1 MTSQTLALVFARRA
15 CLALALT
22 LCAGAASADGG
33 FLKLDHRLN
42 LDNSGL
48 WSRGTQRTIQYGAAL
63 AVVGGALWEG
73 RDTRLG
79 RTFFKAADAMV
90 LADATALVAKRVFRR
105 QRPIDGN
112 DPNAWGRAST
122 DRSFPSGEVTHITA
136 IVTPFI
142 AEYHQDYPAVWA
154 LAALPVVVGVGRLKS
169 QEHWQTDVLAG
180 MALGAGMGL
189 YAHSRPESLSIG
201 WLPDGLTVGYKTKF

>member
-1 MTSQTLALVFARRA
+1 MTPHSFVCAQRA

-22 LCAGAASADGG
+22 LCTGVASAEGG
-33 FLKLDHRLN
+33 FLSLDHRLN

-48 WSRGTQRTIQYGAAL
+48 WSRGSQRTIQYGAAL
-63 AVVGGALWEG
+63 VVVGGALWEG

-90 LADATALVAKRVFRR
+90 LADATALVGKRVFRR
-105 QRPIDGN
+105 QRPMDGN
-112 DPNAWGRAST
+112 DPSAWGGASS

-142 AEYHQDYPAVWA
+142 AEYHKDYPAIWA
-154 LAALPVVVGVGRLKS
+154 LATLPVVVGVGRLKS

-180 MALGAGMGL
+180 MALGVGMGL
-189 YAHSRPESLSIG
+189 YAHNRSESLSIG
-201 WLPDGLTVGYKTKF
+201 LLPDGLTVGYKTKF

>member
-1 MTSQTLALVFARRA
+1 MTPHSFVCAQRA

-22 LCAGAASADGG
+22 LCTGVASAEGG
-33 FLKLDHRLN
+33 FLSLDHRLN

-48 WSRGTQRTIQYGAAL
+48 WSRGSQRTIQYGAAL
-63 AVVGGALWEG
+63 VVVGGALWEG

-90 LADATALVAKRVFRR
+90 LADATALVGKRIFRR
-105 QRPIDGN
+105 QRPMDGN
-112 DPNAWGRAST
+112 DPSAWGGASS

-142 AEYHQDYPAVWA
+142 AEYHKDYPAIWA
-154 LAALPVVVGVGRLKS
+154 LATLPVVVGVGRLKS

-180 MALGAGMGL
+180 MALGVGMGL
-189 YAHSRPESLSIG
+189 YAHNRSESLSIG
-201 WLPDGLTVGYKTKF
+201 LLPDGLTVGYKTKF

>member
-1 MTSQTLALVFARRA
+1 
-15 CLALALT
+15 LALALT
-22 LCAGAASADGG
+22 LCTGVASAEGG
-33 FLKLDHRLN
+33 FLSLDHRLN

-48 WSRGTQRTIQYGAAL
+48 WSRGSQRTIQYGAAL
-63 AVVGGALWEG
+63 VVVGGAFWEG

-90 LADATALVAKRVFRR
+90 LADATALVGKRVFRR
-105 QRPIDGN
+105 QRPMDGN
-112 DPNAWGRAST
+112 DPSAWGGASS

-142 AEYHQDYPAVWA
+142 AEYHKDYPAIWA
-154 LAALPVVVGVGRLKS
+154 LATLPVVVGVGRLKS

-180 MALGAGMGL
+180 MALGVGMGL
-189 YAHSRPESLSIG
+189 YAHNRSESLSIG
-201 WLPDGLTVGYKTKF
+201 LLPDGLTVGYKTKF

>member
-1 MTSQTLALVFARRA
+1 MTALRQA
-15 CLALALT
+15 CLGLVMALS
-22 LCAGAASADGG
+22 AGTASADGG

-42 LDNSGL
+42 LDNRGL
-48 WSRGTQRTIQYGAAL
+48 WSNSTQKTIQYGAAL

-79 RTFFKAADAMV
+79 RTMFKAADAMV

-112 DPNAWGRAST
+112 DPGVWGRSSS

-142 AEYHQDYPAVWA
+142 AEYHKDYPAVWA

-180 MALGAGMGL
+180 MALGVGMGL
-189 YAHSRPESLSIG
+189 YAHGRSDSLSIG
-201 WLPDGLTVGYKTKF
+201 WLPDGLTIGYKTRF